1 VDATVEPFKA
11 RRIYLLLRDHIL
23 SGALAPG
30 TRLPGELD
38 LAAAHGVSRVTI
50 RRALEQLAAETLVE
64 RRSGVGTFVRG
75 GGILPRIVVDFAD
88 VFSHLK
94 EMGRRTEARL
104 LSFGYVTP
112 PSAISA
118 ALGLAS
124 GQRAQRAVRVRQ
136 LNGQPFSYL
145 TTHVP
150 EWLGLTYSEA
160 DLAAVPLLALLERSG
175 VVVARACQ
183 STGACLAGPEVAAS
197 LETETG
203 APLLSLTRL
212 VQDDSGRPVEHLHA
226 LYRPDRFT
234 FQMELQRTGAMDARR
249 WSPLPAM
256 AAHAGAKPVAANSSS
271 AAAATP
277 HPKRKSLP

>member
-1 VDATVEPFKA
+1 VVATVEPFKA

-30 TRLPGELD
+30 GRLPGEPD

-50 RRALEQLAAETLVE
+50 RRALEQLAAEALVE

-75 GGILPRIVVDFAD
+75 QGVLPPMVVDFAD

-104 LSFGYVTP
+104 LTFGYVMP
-112 PSAISA
+112 PPAITA
-118 ALGLAS
+118 ALSLGP
-124 GQRAQRAVRVRQ
+124 GERAQRAVRVRRV
-136 LNGQPFSYL
+136 NGLPFSYL

-150 EWLGLTYSEA
+150 EWLGHTYSEA

-175 VVVARACQ
+175 VVVARASQ
-183 STGACLAGPEVAAS
+183 STGACLAGPDVAAA
-197 LETETG
+197 LETEIG

-234 FQMELQRTGAMDARR
+234 FQMELQRTGAQDARR

-256 AAHAGAKPVAANSSS
+256 AANAGAEPVAANSSS
-271 AAAATP
+271 AAADVP
-277 HPKRKSLP
+277 CPMRKTLP

>member
-30 TRLPGELD
+30 TRLPGEPD

-50 RRALEQLAAETLVE
+50 RRALEQLAAETLVD

-75 GGILPRIVVDFAD
+75 GEILQPTVVDFTD

-112 PSAISA
+112 PSTITA
-118 ALGLAS
+118 ALGLTP
-124 GQRAQRAVRVRQ
+124 GQRAQRAVRVRRV
-136 LNGQPFSYL
+136 NGQPFSYL

-175 VVVARACQ
+175 VVAARACQ
-183 STGACLAGPEVAAS
+183 NMGASLAGPEVAAA
-197 LETETG
+197 LEMDTG
-203 APLLSLTRL
+203 APLLSLTRQ
-212 VQDDSGRPVEHLHA
+212 VEDESGRVVEHLHA
-226 LYRPDRFT
+226 LYRPDRFA
-234 FQMELQRTGAMDARR
+234 FRMELQRTGAIDARR
-249 WSPLPAM
+249 WSPLPPVPANV
-256 AAHAGAKPVAANSSS
+256 GAEPASTIDSG
-271 AAAATP
+271 AAADAP
-277 HPKRKSLP
+277 HPMRKIVP